1 MIRTL
6 SRVHTRQ
13 LHLRTLTSLLL
24 LCAAAPTSHS
34 QSPHTS
40 PEPSKEF
47 IFASAPFLSAHASTI
62 DELRKADLLAA
73 WFAGTAEGAPDT
85 AICASRRTAYQCS
98 APILLVRAPNLP
110 CWYPLLFT

>member
-62 DELRKADLLAA
+62 VELRNGDLLAA
-73 WFAGTAEGAPDT
+73 WFGGTAEGAPDT
-85 AICASRRTAYQCS
+85 AIRSEEHTSELQS
-98 APILLVRAPNLP
+98 PDHLV
-110 CWYPLLFT
+110 